1 MSRESTHD
9 AKIEKKAFFIGTCR
23 RRSYYNMYPSDYLE
37 DMWSV
42 DVRRLAGY
50 KSNIYTIKPK
60 EILPEDLS
68 TTVSSE
74 KGKID
79 LYYIPEGGSVDK
91 FEFKRAYKLDRDLK
105 EDTEITEAQLIYQ
118 AGSYYRLDYEYT
130 ENQDFYHSI
139 YVYCVN
145 VVLKGSNSMT
155 KIVGDNPIT
164 VEQEPGLTLKRFEGP
179 IGDLASLLGRTADT
193 ECEETDVM
201 KVQDIDMINVE
212 HSTATTTPPADNK
225 ILYNSDY
232 YSFDGK
238 GEINKMEEKE
248 LNFNEE
254 GLQFLIAYNF
264 PNLPMMQIL
273 KRMIQVESSESNKK
287 KNTMLTK
294 FKDLRHPYQF
304 TAEKY
309 KKLEEA
315 VKFVA
320 HEQDGINQL
329 QAKLQKYDPEGSGP
343 DDREREDGGSYDKS
357 IAVVNLDTKTYD
369 LIEELKTKI
378 DYLYNNVRLKTNY
391 QYDSVKWLSFITK
404 YIVYHKPLIT
414 MTETPGSPLYIYWNK
429 PIYEIRKELL
439 ASFKRYNMS
448 DIQRSELY
456 CYDFFDK
463 NFYKLIEF
471 DINKPINSRK
481 NVVLKVKKYFIQ
493 GNGAGEYKTEN
504 EAKTA
509 FTEAINKF
517 YSSKN
522 SSASFLSSF
531 TGSQGGAAGST
542 ENINIHE
549 YDTKNFGVL
558 WNRRNDFKFKNDD
571 KKYYQIEMNQDGLP
585 EGYDDTNNR
594 LNKELGWTNK
604 AGSSGVITDAE
615 LTFVVAGKGDDYDKQ
630 SSGIFTGYSAE
641 KRGKTLGEHILNK
654 IKDQKYNNA
663 IIGMEW
669 WYGSQLKG
677 EEFLESLGVSRADR
691 KGQGEEGF
699 LGDNYGEKITRIGGG
714 KYTKTHKKRK
724 TLKKRPSRKR
734 R

>member
-1 MSRESTHD
+1 MSRETTKD

-37 DMWSV
+37 DLWKI
-42 DVRRLAGY
+42 DVRRAAGY
-50 KSNIYTIKPK
+50 TGIFNIEPK
-60 EILPEDLS
+60 EILPDPPSGES
-68 TTVSSE
+68 PS
-74 KGKID
+74 GNND
-79 LYYIPEGGSVDK
+79 LYYIPDGGSVVK

-105 EDTEITEAQLIYQ
+105 EDEELLKKEQVTYQ

-139 YVYCVN
+139 YIYCVN

-155 KIVGDNPIT
+155 KIVGDNSIT

-179 IGDLASLLGRTADT
+179 VGDIKTLAAGRTADD
-193 ECEETDVM
+193 ECGDDSIM
-201 KVQDIDMINVE
+201 KAKEIDMINVE
-212 HSTATTTPPADNK
+212 HSNASPPPADEK

-238 GEINKMEEKE
+238 GEIKKMEEKE

-264 PNLPMMQIL
+264 PKLPMMQIL
-273 KRMIQVESSESNKK
+273 NRMIQVESSESNKK

-315 VKFVA
+315 VNYVA
-320 HEQDGINQL
+320 DEENGINKL
-329 QAKLQKYDPEGSGP
+329 KAKLEKYNPKGSGP
-343 DDREREDGGSYDKS
+343 GGEEMENGGSYDKS

-391 QYDSVKWLSFITK
+391 EYDSVKWLSFITK

-414 MTETPGSPLYIYWNK
+414 MTEPPDSPLYIYWNRS
-429 PIYEIRKELL
+429 IYDIRKELL

-493 GNGAGEYKTEN
+493 GDGTGEYKTEN
-504 EAKTA
+504 DAKTA
-509 FTEAINKF
+509 FTEAVNKF

-542 ENINIHE
+542 GNINIHE

-571 KKYYQIEMNQDGLP
+571 KKYYQIEMNQEGLP
-585 EGYDDTNNR
+585 EGYDVDNR

-615 LTFVVAGKGDDYDKQ
+615 LTFVVAGEGDDYDKQ
-630 SSGIFTGYSAE
+630 SSSIFHGYSAE

-654 IKDQKYNNA
+654 TKDQKYNKA
-663 IIGMEW
+663 YIGMEW